1 MISLYD
7 ACRKIHEASHLLQG
21 AMTSASARYGWDI
34 AQASADVLN
43 YAGKKI
49 SEIAIVQKNLE
60 PIKAIVLSLKTL
72 EVNELCQNIESDIL
86 NYVYQTQLGRFITP
100 GDYEEKSTDPKTVA
114 SVKRILS
121 IIQEIKET
129 FQLIDNIDEESLL
142 STQTPTKLL
151 EILSKIPALEQSVKN
166 LSRSI
171 IDVEDYLRPVMGKI
185 YQAADMLYHKS
196 EGLTRQAQE
205 IVGPFRGLYQGEMTG
220 IQILSRTIVISPYI
234 LQELTAKLENK
245 PIELESVT
253 KLRSLVERETQYTE
267 QLQHLSTAVVESS
280 ASEKF
285 AYLQHL
291 TQTIALLLSDTIDIY
306 EDFKN
311 FSDELYRRGLENIRQ
326 IEFEI
331 LPKLHSQ
338 LEETEERLGLPR
350 NSLANQFREQ
360 TSAQIAFFKE
370 KLETLKNMKLAT
382 IYYQQKI
389 YPKIQ
394 FINTGINFISSRL
407 PTINLYLFQS
417 PPQQTEEQSPA
428 QRYEDQMTRL
438 RQERLMDYLIE
449 LEKIK
454 IIESN
459 ARTFFNTVR
468 DLSSGILSGTDKGQ
482 LINNYKLLQPYL
494 VSIHPQ
500 LDVKICAA
508 LNGSD
513 AFPKEEVLA
522 VEDKVFMELS
532 HAKAEEEFHRN
543 NLIAQYEPPHIPR
556 ELDAAAHGKLDE
568 FFSKLMS
575 QPLEIKGDML
585 QYQDLFGRIKQ
596 LKMSK
601 DVGLSM
607 EFMITYF
614 NEILRPQVLQELGIQ
629 ITPEKDVR
637 KIIKD
642 FNPNLVLHTE
652 QAKIYHRL
660 LKAHFYLKDCLSDL
674 ENPDWHQH
682 DPMLS
687 KVADLVSGLSGQER
701 EKVQYLIGTLYPT
714 LTKGL
719 WAYGELQALSNDPII
734 RGLMMDLIERLE
746 PMRELTLVST
756 LMGAGAGTSPELEQ
770 RPAPVIENLPRHE
783 EVPFAH
789 SLQRLHRQS
798 TILTTTFA
806 DRESD
811 SAANEIANQSID
823 ALIEDIKNTF
833 LGRETPSDE
842 HKPKQAFSKTIAD
855 ILNQI
860 NSLGALSRENLVYI
874 QERIELI
881 HQNLQKEVLDLK
893 TLTEFRMG
901 MKPGSLEKK
910 FRFSQK
916 ITDSLIFLMKSLYQH
931 SKIPY
936 QQNDLLSLF
945 PQPDTEQ
952 LMNLLENEE
961 NKLLDKN
968 SRLIEGLDALE
979 RLEFTDIPASKET
992 FTRIYNELLPFLIQV
1007 NPKFKDPNY
1016 LKNLS
1021 KPKHFIDAQREI
1033 TGLKSQISEFLD
1045 RNKEDIRQRWQEQF
1059 EYLSRDMFNH
1069 KAEKMLEVFINQQ
1082 FYLEYKD
1089 LLGSYASEMT
1099 GLLTQGLIDRLK
1111 AQSTYP
1117 SFLVQLA
1124 QAIKN
1129 NEKLEL
1135 MELLRDTFSR
1145 LDSAEAPEHQLMETV
1160 NFYNS
1165 SLVRFQEVLQNIVIN
1180 SYFTETNPFVIEY
1193 EKRLSQSQKKIH
1205 DAFQKISDANELQT
1219 LINQQSQ
1226 KDVPEF
1232 AALGKMTEAYSEL
1245 LKLQSLLPKDDS
1257 RYRVIQKLKNV
1268 MVLELKKPE
1277 TSSNYSEAITRIA
1290 QEVNR
1295 VPKLSLLENSTI
1307 TQIKQ
1312 SWQKFMSLIGFRKME
1327 MEDEFKK
1334 TYTSFKGKFFV
1345 ATEQNPS
1352 ADNPVVPLPTRPRRS
1367 D

>member
-7 ACRKIHEASHLLQG
+7 ACRKINEASHLLQG
-21 AMTSASARYGWDI
+21 AMSSASARYGLDI

-49 SEIAIVQKNLE
+49 SEIALVQKNLE
-60 PIKAIVLSLKTL
+60 PIKDIVLSLKKL
-72 EVNELCQNIESDIL
+72 KVNELCQNIERDIL
-86 NYVYQTQLGRFITP
+86 NYVDQTQFGRFITR
-100 GDYEEKSTDPKTVA
+100 GDYEEKTTDPKTVA

-121 IIQEIKET
+121 IIQEIKKT

-142 STQTPTKLL
+142 STQTPAKLL
-151 EILSKIPALEQSVKN
+151 EILTKIPALEQSVKN

-185 YQAADMLYHKS
+185 YQAADMLYRKS

-234 LQELTAKLENK
+234 LQELTAQLENK
-245 PIELESVT
+245 PIELDSVT
-253 KLRSLVERETQYTE
+253 KLHFLVERETQYTE

-280 ASEKF
+280 TSEKF
-285 AYLQHL
+285 EYYQHL
-291 TQTIALLLSDTIDIY
+291 TQTMTLLLSDTIDIY
-306 EDFKN
+306 GDFKN

-326 IEFEI
+326 IEFDI

-360 TSAQIAFFKE
+360 TGTQIAFFKA

-394 FINTGINFISSRL
+394 FINNGINFISSRL
-407 PTINLYLFQS
+407 PTINLYPFQS
-417 PPQQTEEQSPA
+417 SPQQTEEESPA
-428 QRYEDQMTRL
+428 QRYEGQMIRL

-459 ARTFFNTVR
+459 ARTFFYTVR
-468 DLSSGILSGTDKGQ
+468 NLSSGILSGTDKGQ
-482 LINNYKLLQPYL
+482 LIDNYKLLQPYL

-500 LDVKICAA
+500 LDIKICAA
-508 LNGSD
+508 LNGSV

-532 HAKAEEEFHRN
+532 HAKAEEEFHRD
-543 NLIAQYEPPHIPR
+543 NLIVQYEPPHIPR
-556 ELDAAAHGKLDE
+556 ELNAVAQSKLDE
-568 FFSKLMS
+568 LFSKLIS
-575 QPLEIKGDML
+575 QPLEAKGDML

-601 DVGLSM
+601 DVGQSM

-629 ITPEKDVR
+629 ITPKNDVR

-642 FNPNLVLHTE
+642 FNPNLVLHSE
-652 QAKIYHRL
+652 EANIYHRL

-674 ENPDWHQH
+674 ENSDWHQH

-687 KVADLVSGLSGQER
+687 KVADVVSGLSGQER

-719 WAYGELQALSNDPII
+719 WAYGEIQALSNDPII

-756 LMGAGAGTSPELEQ
+756 LMGAEASPELEQ

-783 EVPFAH
+783 EVPFAQ

-798 TILTTTFA
+798 TMLTTTFA

-823 ALIEDIKNTF
+823 ALIEDIKDTF

-842 HKPKQAFSKTIAD
+842 HKPKQALSKTIAD
-855 ILNQI
+855 ILTQI
-860 NSLGALSRENLVYI
+860 NSLGALSREDLVYI

-881 HQNLQKEVLDLK
+881 HQNLQKEVIELQ
-893 TLTEFRMG
+893 TLTEFRMD

-910 FRFSQK
+910 FQFSQK

-961 NKLLDKN
+961 DKLLGKN
-968 SRLIEGLDALE
+968 AELKESLNTLE
-979 RLEFTDIPASKET
+979 RLEFTDITASKET
-992 FTRIYNELLPFLIQV
+992 FSRIYNELLPFLIQV
-1007 NPKFKDPNY
+1007 NPKFKDRNY

-1021 KPKHFIDAQREI
+1021 KPEDFIAAQREI
-1033 TGLKSQISEFLD
+1033 IGLKSQILESLG
-1045 RNKEDIRQRWQEQF
+1045 RNEEDIRLRWIEQVG
-1059 EYLSRDMFNH
+1059 YLSDDIFNYQ
-1069 KAEKMLEVFINQQ
+1069 AEKMLEVFINQQ
-1082 FYLEYKD
+1082 FNLEYKD

-1099 GLLTQGLIDRLK
+1099 GLLTKGLIDRLK
-1111 AQSTYP
+1111 ADSTYP
-1117 SFLVQLA
+1117 AFLGQLA

-1129 NEKLEL
+1129 NQKEEL
-1135 MELLRDTFSR
+1135 MWLLRDTFTR
-1145 LDSAEAPEHQLMETV
+1145 LNSAEAPEHRLMETV

-1165 SLVRFQEVLQNIVIN
+1165 SLVRFQEALQNIVIN

-1205 DAFQKISDANELQT
+1205 EAFQKTSDANQLQT

-1226 KDVPEF
+1226 KDEPEF
-1232 AALGKMTEAYSEL
+1232 VALGKMTEAYSEL

-1268 MVLELKKPE
+1268 MVLELQKPE
-1277 TSSNYSEAITRIA
+1277 TSSNYSEAIIRIA
-1290 QEVNR
+1290 AAVNR
-1295 VPKLSLLENSTI
+1295 VPKLHLLESSTM

-1312 SWQKFMSLIGFRKME
+1312 SWQKFMSLIGLRK

-1334 TYTSFKGKFFV
+1334 TYASFKGKFFV
-1345 ATEQNPS
+1345 AAEQNPS
-1352 ADNPVVPLPTRPRRS
+1352 ADTPVEPLPTRPRRS